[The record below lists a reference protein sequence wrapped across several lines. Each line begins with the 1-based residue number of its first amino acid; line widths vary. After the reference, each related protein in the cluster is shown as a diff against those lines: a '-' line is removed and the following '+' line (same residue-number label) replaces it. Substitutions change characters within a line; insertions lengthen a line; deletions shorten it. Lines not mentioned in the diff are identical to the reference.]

1 VTSKDSTTSAEVK
14 KFKVYVESFEKYA
27 AEYNLTRPASAEA
40 VRRNPI
46 IPVTRSRFA
55 VLSDGSEWDS
65 FWHSRRP
72 KLPR

>member
-1 VTSKDSTTSAEVK
+1 MTFKDSTTSAEMK
-14 KFKVYVESFEKYA
+14 EFNAYVESFKKYA
-27 AEYNLTRPASAEA
+27 AEYNLAKPASAEA

-46 IPVTRSRFA
+46 TPVTRSRFA

-72 KLPR
+72 QLPR